1 MEKSEEAKHHH
12 TKQEN
17 YTGHRHNYK
26 RQHKIKESEKS
37 KTKRKRLNAKKKR
50 MLLDRLFFT
59 LFSIIAIL
67 IVLFCI
73 WLYTQ

>member
-1 MEKSEEAKHHH
+1 MEKSKEAKHHH
-12 TKQEN
+12 TKQEH
-17 YTGHRHNYK
+17 YTGHRHNYI
-26 RQHKIKESEKS
+26 RQHKIKESEES
-37 KTKRKRLNAKKKR
+37 KMKRKRLNAKKKR

>member
-1 MEKSEEAKHHH
+1 M
-12 TKQEN
+12 
-17 YTGHRHNYK
+17 
-26 RQHKIKESEKS
+26 
-37 KTKRKRLNAKKKR
+37 KRKRLNAKKKR

-73 WLYTQ
+73 WLYTL